1 MAHHITKRDKQQ
13 GIKQA
18 WHGLT
23 QVVDHIDLDNCF
35 LSEWE
40 IKSSRLFIGDGNE
53 TDFYILTATDD
64 NKVIG
69 KPFAE
74 TYKPI
79 SNTQFLK
86 MIKDVLKEID
96 GAKIESVG
104 SVCNRG
110 RVFVSISLKDTSVYK
125 IGNREFND
133 YLNFGN
139 GHDQSSVL
147 WANNTNVCTVC
158 NNTFSANLNNKS
170 GDINLRIPH
179 KGNIEV
185 RIENLKEVIDIH
197 LGAQANF
204 KLEFERLMAEPL
216 TQRDAKY
223 LFTGWLSRTTPEKE
237 PSTKFLN
244 KVNRLTELF
253 SSGAGNRG
261 ENYADAFS
269 AVTDYYTHESTRG
282 SGSNVGAQ
290 YVSSEFGLGRTAKN
304 NFWDVVTDKDVT
316 VDFISSGSK
325 ILASV

>member
-1 MAHHITKRDKQQ
+1 MAHHYTKRDKHQ

-18 WHGLT
+18 WHFLT
-23 QVVDHIDLDNCF
+23 DVVEYIDLDDCC
-35 LSEWE
+35 LSDWE
-40 IKSSRLFIGDGNE
+40 IEQSRLSINKDVE

-69 KPFAE
+69 KPFAS

-79 SNTQFLK
+79 TNTQFLK

-125 IGNREFND
+125 IGNREFKD

-147 WANNTNVCTVC
+147 WANNTNTCTVC
-158 NNTFSANLNNKS
+158 DNTFTINLNNKS
-170 GDINLRIPH
+170 GDINIRIPH
-179 KGNIEV
+179 RGNIEV
-185 RIENLKEVIDIH
+185 KIENLKEVIDNH
-197 LGAQANF
+197 LGSQATF
-204 KLEFERLMAEPL
+204 RQEFERLIAQPI

-223 LFTGWLSRTTPEKE
+223 LFTGWLNRITPEKE
-237 PSTKFLN
+237 PSAKFFN

-253 SSGAGNRG
+253 STGAGNRG
-261 ENYADAFS
+261 ENYADVFS

-282 SGSNVGAQ
+282 GGANVGAQ

-304 NFWDVVTDKDVT
+304 NFWNVITDKDLT
-316 VDFISSGSK
+316 SEYISSGSNI
-325 ILASV
+325 ILKV